1 MTTSAQYYKYEFC
14 KLILRFSNMLTLKQ
28 IRYFVA
34 AAETGKVSAAAT
46 SLGISQ
52 SAVTVAIK
60 ELEAQLGISLIRR
73 RVGGIE
79 LTQDGH
85 KFLHHARNIEAN
97 IVDAMNS
104 MTNKEAQTT
113 GNIRLG
119 VTYTGV
125 GYYLLPN
132 LARFRRAYPNV
143 IFNLIEMQRSELEKA
158 LHDGTIDL
166 ALVIVSNLSRRHGL
180 RYRMLMRSPRTLWL
194 SSGHRLNRLSRIS
207 LQDLRDETYVQFASD
222 EAPVAAQGYLK
233 VKPKVVL
240 RTSSMEAVRGI
251 VATGEAI
258 TILAHLVYRPWS
270 LDGGRVES
278 RPLVDKLPSLDLGLA
293 WSTGKM
299 PSEAERKFI
308 DYLQKE
314 GSNASV

>member
-1 MTTSAQYYKYEFC
+1 
-14 KLILRFSNMLTLKQ
+14 MLTLKQ

-34 AAETGKVSAAAT
+34 AAETEKVSAAAT

-113 GNIRLG
+113 GSIRLG

-132 LARFRRAYPNV
+132 LARFRRAYPNIV
-143 IFNLIEMQRSELEKA
+143 FNLVEMERAGLEQA
-158 LHDGTIDL
+158 LHAGGIDL
-166 ALVIVSNLSRRHGL
+166 ALIIVSNLSRKHGL
-180 RYRMLMRSPRTLWL
+180 RYRLLMRSPRTLWL
-194 SSGHRLNRLSRIS
+194 SSGHRLNRLPRIF
-207 LQDLRDETYVQFASD
+207 LQDLRDEPYVQFASD
-222 EAPVAAQGYLK
+222 EAPVAALRYLK
-233 VKPKVVL
+233 VKPKVIL
-240 RTSSMEAVRGI
+240 STSSMEAVRGV
-251 VATGEAI
+251 VATGEAV
-258 TILAHLVYRPWS
+258 TVLAHLVYRPWS

-278 RPLVDKLPSLDLGLA
+278 RTLADKLPSLDLGLA
-293 WSTGKM
+293 WNPGKT

-314 GSNASV
+314 GSNASA

>member
-1 MTTSAQYYKYEFC
+1 MNFANSFFD
-14 KLILRFSNMLTLKQ
+14 LINMLTLRQ

-34 AAETGKVSAAAT
+34 AAETEKVSAAAT

-60 ELEAQLGISLIRR
+60 ELEAQLGVSLIRR

-85 KFLHHARNIEAN
+85 KFLHHAKSIEAN

-104 MTNKEAQTT
+104 MMNKEAQTT
-113 GNIRLG
+113 GEIRLG

-125 GYYLLPN
+125 GYFLLPN

-143 IFNLIEMQRSELEKA
+143 VFNVVEMDRTGLEQALRS
-158 LHDGTIDL
+158 GNIDL
-166 ALVIVSNLSRRHGL
+166 ALIIVSNLSRKHGL

-194 SSGHRLNRLSRIS
+194 SSGHRLNRLSKIS
-207 LQDLRDETYVQFASD
+207 LQDLCDEAYVQFASD
-222 EAPVAAQGYLK
+222 EAPVAALRYLR
-233 VKPKVVL
+233 VKPKVIL

-251 VATGEAI
+251 VATGEAV

-278 RPLVDKLPSLDLGLA
+278 RPLADKLPSLDLGIA
-293 WSTGKM
+293 WNPTRM
-299 PSEAERKFI
+299 LSEAERKFI
-308 DYLQKE
+308 DYLQDQ
-314 GSNASV
+314 GGNPSV

>member
-1 MTTSAQYYKYEFC
+1 
-14 KLILRFSNMLTLKQ
+14 MLTLKQ

-34 AAETGKVSAAAT
+34 AAETEKISAAAAT
-46 SLGISQ
+46 LGISQ

-60 ELEAQLGISLIRR
+60 ELEAQLGILLIRR

-85 KFLHHARNIEAN
+85 KFLHHAKNIEAN

-113 GNIRLG
+113 GEIRLG

-132 LARFRRAYPNV
+132 LARFRRAYPHIV
-143 IFNLIEMQRSELEKA
+143 VNLIEMDRSGLEDA
-158 LHDGTIDL
+158 LHDGSIDL
-166 ALVIVSNLSRRHGL
+166 ALVIVSNLSRKHGL

-222 EAPVAAQGYLK
+222 EAPLAARGYLK
-233 VKPKVVL
+233 VKPMVIFS
-240 RTSSMEAVRGI
+240 TSSMEAVRGI
-251 VATGEAI
+251 VATGEAV

-278 RPLVDKLPSLDLGLA
+278 RPLSDKLPSLDLGLA
-293 WSTGKM
+293 WNPGKTL
-299 PSEAERKFI
+299 SEAERKFI
-308 DYLQKE
+308 AYLQNE
-314 GSNASV
+314 SGNAST

>member
-1 MTTSAQYYKYEFC
+1 
-14 KLILRFSNMLTLKQ
+14 MLTLKQ

-34 AAETGKVSAAAT
+34 AAETEKISAAAT
-46 SLGISQ
+46 TLGISQ

-60 ELEAQLGISLIRR
+60 ELEAQLGILLIRR

-85 KFLHHARNIEAN
+85 KFLHHAKNIEAN

-113 GNIRLG
+113 GEIRLG

-132 LARFRRAYPNV
+132 LARFRRAYPNIV
-143 IFNLIEMQRSELEKA
+143 VNLIEMDRSGLEET
-158 LHDGTIDL
+158 LHNGSIDL
-166 ALVIVSNLSRRHGL
+166 ALVIVSNLSRKHGL

-207 LQDLRDETYVQFASD
+207 LQDLRNETYVQFASD
-222 EAPVAAQGYLK
+222 EAPLAARGYLK
-233 VKPKVVL
+233 VKPKVIFS
-240 RTSSMEAVRGI
+240 TSSMEAVRGI
-251 VATGEAI
+251 VATGEAV

-278 RPLVDKLPSLDLGLA
+278 RPLSDKLPSLDLGLA
-293 WSTGKM
+293 WNPGKTL
-299 PSEAERKFI
+299 SEAERKFI
-308 DYLQKE
+308 AYLQNE
-314 GSNASV
+314 SGNAST

>member
-1 MTTSAQYYKYEFC
+1 
-14 KLILRFSNMLTLKQ
+14 MLTLKQ

-34 AAETGKVSAAAT
+34 AAETEKVSAAAT

-60 ELEAQLGISLIRR
+60 ELEAQLGVSLTRR

-104 MTNKEAQTT
+104 MTNREAQTT
-113 GNIRLG
+113 GEIRLG

-125 GYYLLPN
+125 GYFLLPN

-143 IFNLIEMQRSELEKA
+143 VFHVVEMNRAGLEHA
-158 LHDGTIDL
+158 LHAGNIDL
-166 ALVIVSNLSRRHGL
+166 ALIIVSNLSKKHGL
-180 RYRMLMRSPRTLWL
+180 RYRVLMRSPRTLWL
-194 SSGHRLNRLSRIS
+194 SSGHRLNRLPRIS
-207 LQDLRDETYVQFASD
+207 LQDLRDEPYVQFASD
-222 EAPVAAQGYLK
+222 EAPVAGRRYLK
-233 VKPKVVL
+233 IKPKVIL
-240 RTSSMEAVRGI
+240 STTSMEAVRGI
-251 VATGEAI
+251 VATGEAV

-278 RPLVDKLPSLDLGLA
+278 RPIADKLPSLDLGIA
-293 WSTGKM
+293 WKPEKTL
-299 PSEAERKFI
+299 SEAERKFI
-308 DYLQKE
+308 DYLQNE
-314 GSNASV
+314 GGNTPA

>member
-1 MTTSAQYYKYEFC
+1 
-14 KLILRFSNMLTLKQ
+14 MLTLKQ

-34 AAETGKVSAAAT
+34 AAETEKVSAAAT

-60 ELEAQLGISLIRR
+60 ELEAQLGVSLTRR

-79 LTQDGH
+79 LTQDGQ

-113 GNIRLG
+113 GEIRLG

-125 GYYLLPN
+125 GYFLLPN

-143 IFNLIEMQRSELEKA
+143 MFNIIEMNRAGLEHA
-158 LHDGTIDL
+158 LHAGNIDL
-166 ALVIVSNLSRRHGL
+166 ALIIVSNLSKKHGL
-180 RYRMLMRSPRTLWL
+180 RYRVLMRSPRTLWL
-194 SSGHRLNRLSRIS
+194 SSGHRLNRLPRIS
-207 LQDLRDETYVQFASD
+207 LQDLRDEPYVQFASD
-222 EAPVAAQGYLK
+222 EAPVAGRRYLK
-233 VKPKVVL
+233 IKPKVIL
-240 RTSSMEAVRGI
+240 STTSMEAVRGI
-251 VATGEAI
+251 VATGEAV

-278 RPLVDKLPSLDLGLA
+278 RPIADKLPSLDLGIA
-293 WSTGKM
+293 WNPEKTL
-299 PSEAERKFI
+299 SEAERKFI
-308 DYLQKE
+308 DYLQNE
-314 GSNASV
+314 GGSRPV

>member
-1 MTTSAQYYKYEFC
+1 
-14 KLILRFSNMLTLKQ
+14 MLTLKQ

-34 AAETGKVSAAAT
+34 AAETEKISAAAT

-60 ELEAQLGISLIRR
+60 ELEAQLGVSLIRR

-79 LTQDGH
+79 LTQDGQ
-85 KFLHHARNIEAN
+85 KFFHHARNIEAN

-104 MTNKEAQTT
+104 MMNKEAQTT
-113 GNIRLG
+113 GQIRLG

-125 GYYLLPN
+125 GYFLLPN

-143 IFNLIEMQRSELEKA
+143 VFDLVEMDRPGLEQA
-158 LHDGTIDL
+158 LRVGSIDL
-166 ALVIVSNLSRRHGL
+166 ALIIVSNLSRKHGL
-180 RYRMLMRSPRTLWL
+180 RYRILMRSPRTLWL
-194 SSGHRLNRLSRIS
+194 SSGHRLNRLPKIS
-207 LQDLRDETYVQFASD
+207 FRELRDEAYVQFASD
-222 EAPVAAQGYLK
+222 EAPVAALRYLK
-233 VKPKVVL
+233 VKPRIIL
-240 RTSSMEAVRGI
+240 NTSSMEAVRGI
-251 VATGEAI
+251 VATGEAV

-278 RPLVDKLPSLDLGLA
+278 RSLAEPLPSLDLGIA
-293 WSTGKM
+293 WNREKVL
-299 PSEAERKFI
+299 SEAEQKFI
-308 DYLQKE
+308 GYLQNE

>member
-1 MTTSAQYYKYEFC
+1 
-14 KLILRFSNMLTLKQ
+14 MLTLKQ
-28 IRYFVA
+28 VRYFVA
-34 AAETGKVSAAAT
+34 AAETEKVSAAAS

-60 ELEAQLGISLIRR
+60 ELEAQLGVSLIRR

-85 KFLHHARNIEAN
+85 KFLLHARNIEAN

-113 GNIRLG
+113 GSIRLG

-125 GYYLLPN
+125 GYYLLPK

-143 IFNLIEMQRSELEKA
+143 LFSLIEMDRSGLEKA
-158 LHDGTIDL
+158 LHDGGIDL
-166 ALVIVSNLSRRHGL
+166 ALVIVSNLSRGHGL

-222 EAPVAAQGYLK
+222 EAPVAARRYLK
-233 VKPKVVL
+233 VTPKVIL
-240 RTSSMEAVRGI
+240 STSSMEAVRGI
-251 VATGEAI
+251 VATGEAV
-258 TILAHLVYRPWS
+258 TVLAHLVYRPWS

-278 RPLVDKLPSLDLGLA
+278 RPLSDRLPSLDLGLA
-293 WSTGKM
+293 WNPGKTL
-299 PSEAERKFI
+299 SEAERKFSA
-308 DYLQKE
+308 YLQNE
-314 GSNASV
+314 SSNASA

>member
-1 MTTSAQYYKYEFC
+1 
-14 KLILRFSNMLTLKQ
+14 MLTLKQ

-34 AAETGKVSAAAT
+34 AAETEKVSAAAT

-60 ELEAQLGISLIRR
+60 ELEAQLGVSLIRR

-85 KFLHHARNIEAN
+85 KFLLHARNIEAN

-125 GYYLLPN
+125 GYYLLPK

-143 IFNLIEMQRSELEKA
+143 VFSLIEMDRSGLEKA
-158 LHDGTIDL
+158 LHDGGIDL
-166 ALVIVSNLSRRHGL
+166 ALVIVSNLSRGHGL

-222 EAPVAAQGYLK
+222 EAPVAARRYLK
-233 VKPKVVL
+233 VTPKVIL
-240 RTSSMEAVRGI
+240 STSSMEAVRGI
-251 VATGEAI
+251 VATGEAV
-258 TILAHLVYRPWS
+258 TVLAHLVYRPWS

-278 RPLVDKLPSLDLGLA
+278 RPLSDKLPSLDLGLA
-293 WSTGKM
+293 WNPGKTL
-299 PSEAERKFI
+299 SEAERKFI
-308 DYLQKE
+308 AYLQNE
-314 GSNASV
+314 SSNAST

>member
-1 MTTSAQYYKYEFC
+1 
-14 KLILRFSNMLTLKQ
+14 MLTVKQ

-34 AAETGKVSAAAT
+34 AAETEKVSAAAI

-60 ELEAQLGISLIRR
+60 ELEAQLGVTLIRR

-113 GNIRLG
+113 GTIRLG

-125 GYYLLPN
+125 GYFLLPN

-143 IFNLIEMQRSELEKA
+143 IFDLVEMDRAGLEHA
-158 LHDGTIDL
+158 LHDGSIDL
-166 ALVIVSNLSRRHGL
+166 ALIIASNLSRKHGL
-180 RYRMLMRSPRTLWL
+180 RYKILMRSPRTLWL
-194 SSGHRLNRLSRIS
+194 SSGHRLNRLAKIS
-207 LQDLRDETYVQFASD
+207 LQDLREETYVQFASD
-222 EAPVAAQGYLK
+222 EAPVSAQRYLK
-233 VKPKVVL
+233 IKPRTIL
-240 RTSSMEAVRGI
+240 STSSMEAVRGI
-251 VATGEAI
+251 VATGEAV

-278 RPLVDKLPSLDLGLA
+278 RPLSDKLPSLDLGIA
-293 WSTGKM
+293 WNRGKAL
-299 PSEAERKFI
+299 SEAERKFI
-308 DYLQKE
+308 DYLQNE
-314 GSNASV
+314 GSSDTT